1 MTQGTIKWYSEK
13 KGYGFIEQDN
23 DGPDLFVHH
32 SEIEMPEKKPL
43 KEGDRITFEIREG
56 LKGPAAINVTI
67 A

>member
-1 MTQGTIKWYSEK
+1 MTQGTIKWYSEN

-32 SEIEMPEKKPL
+32 SAIETPEKKPL
-43 KEGDRITFEIREG
+43 KEGDRITFEIEEG
-56 LKGPAAINVTI
+56 RKGPAAINVTI